1 MNLIDINESFCY
13 NCKMDSSKYKELR
26 NELFQAIKK
35 NSVAWNDYVLFQRSK
50 KPIESILQM
59 QTDIDKEYQ
68 YDPQTIYN
76 IGCTLCQMGRFDE
89 AKSRIQM
96 AIDMERIYFFDYCH
110 YDPDLKPLLEI
121 WRPEPP
127 I

>member
-1 MNLIDINESFCY
+1 
-13 NCKMDSSKYKELR
+13 MDSSNYKELR

-89 AKSRIQM
+89 AKARIQM
-96 AIDMERIYFFDYCH
+96 AIDMERIYFFDYFH
-110 YDPDLKPLLEI
+110 YDPDLKPLLEM
-121 WRPEPP
+121 WQPEPP
-127 I
+127 VYRYSFIN